1 MIAIAIWGGS
11 TSAIIGTV
19 SNGVPTPSAPLIK
32 PPQHSAKKH
41 QATIQGPYSANK
53 SGILEASAASY
64 QLAVF

>member
-1 MIAIAIWGGS
+1 
-11 TSAIIGTV
+11 
-19 SNGVPTPSAPLIK
+19 VPTPSAPLIK